1 MKNLFD
7 LKPLS
12 CERCLNGMKKKTTI
26 LGWSSSADEF
36 LMKFYEKKAMTELR
50 LLAIFSLIPGIKFIV
65 Y

>member
-1 MKNLFD
+1 
-7 LKPLS
+7 
-12 CERCLNGMKKKTTI
+12 MKKKTTI

-36 LMKFYEKKAMTELR
+36 LMKFYEKTAMTELR